1 MLHFIVAT
9 IAGPFRFLIRAKI
22 PHVVLPS
29 AVRTATRIFL
39 IYQAL
44 FQPAAKPTSRQYL
57 YLSRFGLLRSPT
69 DPCRP
74 LWPYI
79 APNYPRRAPQRFD
92 QSIRI
97 QHTAIIQPTCIV
109 QTLSLQ
115 YLRPNKCFFIIKTT
129 FASTS
134 GLSLRLV
141 LALILFYI
149 SLAKPFSRTDR
160 LLQFFKHKKL

>member
-74 LWPYI
+74 LWPYMT
-79 APNYPRRAPQRFD
+79 PNCPRRAPQRFD

-97 QHTAIIQPTCIV
+97 RHTAIILPTCIV
-109 QTLSLQ
+109 QTLSLHRYSIQ
-115 YLRPNKCFFIIKTT
+115 EHYPYSLCLILLNKLLLRIFYLNTIAIYYI
-129 FASTS
+129 
-134 GLSLRLV
+134 RLCLMPYPTV
-141 LALILFYI
+141 LELALI
-149 SLAKPFSRTDR
+149 PEN
-160 LLQFFKHKKL
+160 